1 MTTILTDAPLD
12 ADHPMEKT
20 FIRPESVGA
29 ISADG
34 TFRPRACL
42 DYMFT
47 TLGGLRCGMCIR
59 VCPL

>member
-1 MTTILTDAPLD
+1 
-12 ADHPMEKT
+12 MEKT